1 MPFSISIKINGREIL
16 SVFGRNCGSPDGDRE
31 NPMRT
36 YRYSAE
42 DLERSEVTKGEVLH
56 VRDEGMTKLASII
69 LEDVAKKEALRKT
82 LIKGEESGFAEYS
95 LERINREL
103 DEESEKLEER
113 WLEENKGAIDDY
125 NEHIK
130 KDGVFGSR
138 KRRF

>member
-1 MPFSISIKINGREIL
+1 MPFSISIKINYREIL
-16 SVFGRNCGSPDGDRE
+16 RVSGYNAKSPDGDSQNSLRV
-31 NPMRT
+31 
-36 YRYSAE
+36 YRYIAE

-69 LEDVAKKEALRKT
+69 LQDVAKKEALRKT

>member
-1 MPFSISIKINGREIL
+1 MPFSISIKINDREVL
-16 SVFGRNCGSPDGDRE
+16 RVSGRNCGSPDGDRE
-31 NPMRT
+31 NPMRI

-42 DLERSEVTKGEVLH
+42 DLEKSEVTKGEVLH
-56 VRDEGMTKLASII
+56 VRDEGMTRLASII
-69 LEDVAKKEALRKT
+69 LQDVAKNEDLRKM
-82 LIKGEESGFAEYS
+82 LMKGEESDFAEYS

-103 DEESEKLEER
+103 DEENEKLEER
-113 WLEENKGAIDDY
+113 WLEENKGAIDNY